1 MRTGLV
7 LAPGKVTVLG
17 KDTEQG
23 AMDSESQ
30 VGSGEE
36 WASPERMAFSWK
48 SEGITRS
55 VVAGPLQQEAEVSAE
70 GQRPYCR

>member
-1 MRTGLV
+1 MRSSLV

-30 VGSGEE
+30 GGSGEE
-36 WASPERMAFSWK
+36 WASPERMAFS
-48 SEGITRS
+48 
-55 VVAGPLQQEAEVSAE
+55 
-70 GQRPYCR
+70 

>member
-36 WASPERMAFSWK
+36 WASPERMAFS
-48 SEGITRS
+48 
-55 VVAGPLQQEAEVSAE
+55 
-70 GQRPYCR
+70 